1 MEGQPTPIFLPG
13 KSHGQRSLAGYSPW
27 GREELDMTETKQQQQ
42 GKSSTKILTLTKEIR
57 EDLNKEVMDLNTPYV
72 KMSIVLNE
80 FINSAQSQ
88 SNYLNLLL

>member
-27 GREELDMTETKQQQQ
+27 GREELDGTETKQQQQ
-42 GKSSTKILTLTKEIR
+42 CMSSTKILTIMKEIR
-57 EDLNKEVMDLNTPYV
+57 EDINKEAMDPKTPYV

-80 FINSAQSQ
+80 FINSKQSQ
-88 SNYLNLLL
+88 ANYLNLLW